1 LKKLLKAAWRKIH
14 GKPAKAADIEK
25 LLPFIAV
32 LRLDVGGPDRI
43 TAVEVLAHVTER
55 QTHAAS
61 AFHVLEGACQTLMV
75 GRLGTNAGLLRA
87 SLAHAGISLKAAPS
101 FQDDVATLKK
111 YSDTIASALKDF
123 EVIEVDGKAVS
134 VTRESS
140 AAVCD
145 AAKADSLLIIGDPG
159 AGKSAVVNA
168 AAAMLKAAKFDVI
181 QLAVDR
187 LQVDTSD
194 GLRSAV
200 GLTHPLLT
208 VLENWPG
215 INPAFLFI
223 DALDATRGGS
233 GEAVFRNLI
242 SEVTALPA
250 KRWRVVASIRSFDLR
265 LGEQFRELFE
275 GAPADIT
282 FSDPAFSNVRHIS
295 VPRWSPTELATLLK
309 KAPSLATA
317 IDTGGDKLRDLALI
331 PFNTRL
337 LAELISSGI
346 SADAFG
352 MVGSQIELLS
362 LYWRK
367 RVVGIGSGA
376 EVCLRAV
383 VAEMV
388 KGRTLQSPKIT
399 AAAANA
405 NALDR
410 LMEGNV

>member
-1 LKKLLKAAWRKIH
+1 LKKLLKAAWRKIY

-32 LRLDVGGPDRI
+32 LRLDVGGPDRN
-43 TAVEVLAHVTER
+43 TAVEVLAHLTER

-61 AFHVLEGACQTLMV
+61 AFHVLEGTCQTLMV
-75 GRLGTNAGLLRA
+75 GRLGTDAGLLRA
-87 SLAHAGISLKAAPS
+87 SLAQEGISLKAAPS

-111 YSDTIASALKDF
+111 YSDAIASVLKDF
-123 EVIEVDGKAVS
+123 EVIDVDGNAVS

-168 AAAMLKAAKFDVI
+168 AAGMLRAAKFDVI

-200 GLTHPLLT
+200 GLAHPLLT

-242 SEVTALPA
+242 CDVMALPS
-250 KRWRVVASIRSFDLR
+250 KRWRVSLYSDFFAIILIRSRPLR
-265 LGEQFRELFE
+265 SR
-275 GAPADIT
+275 PAWKLN
-282 FSDPAFSNVRHIS
+282 S
-295 VPRWSPTELATLLK
+295 SPSGPSARALPKLAT
-309 KAPSLATA
+309 
-317 IDTGGDKLRDLALI
+317 D
-331 PFNTRL
+331 
-337 LAELISSGI
+337 E
-346 SADAFG
+346 
-352 MVGSQIELLS
+352 
-362 LYWRK
+362 
-367 RVVGIGSGA
+367 
-376 EVCLRAV
+376 
-383 VAEMV
+383 
-388 KGRTLQSPKIT
+388 
-399 AAAANA
+399 
-405 NALDR
+405 
-410 LMEGNV
+410 